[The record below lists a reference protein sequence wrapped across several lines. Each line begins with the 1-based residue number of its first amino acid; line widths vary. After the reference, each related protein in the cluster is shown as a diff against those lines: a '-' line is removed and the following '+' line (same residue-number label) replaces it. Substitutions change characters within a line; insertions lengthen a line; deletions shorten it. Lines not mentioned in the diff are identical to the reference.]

1 MHIKCIPLYMY
12 VATYC
17 IYFFLWLLFIICFF
31 LQFMRI
37 YLFFFIFSYFNY
49 NLELHKIIDMSTLQ
63 LEHE

>member
-12 VATYC
+12 VATYY

-31 LQFMRI
+31 FTI
-37 YLFFFIFSYFNY
+37 YEDLSIFFIFSYFNY

>member
-31 LQFMRI
+31 FTIYEDLSIFF
-37 YLFFFIFSYFNY
+37 YLFIF
-49 NLELHKIIDMSTLQ
+49 
-63 LEHE
+63 